1 MLASVIREE
10 ARRLQF
16 LLEST
21 KLTEVDKEFFS
32 LLLKEDMSDQS
43 LRGSLRE
50 LSLLL
55 CRHFDKRVIISSTNM
70 TSLWRKQT
78 REDTTT
84 GWCCLSGICLRPR

>member
-1 MLASVIREE
+1 MGKFPVISISLKGIEAETYEEARDMLASVIREE

-43 LRGSLRE
+43 LRGSLR
-50 LSLLL
+50 
-55 CRHFDKRVIISSTNM
+55 
-70 TSLWRKQT
+70 
-78 REDTTT
+78 
-84 GWCCLSGICLRPR
+84 